1 MAETADTVWGLIGA
15 GVAILTLVVV
25 LMVIF

>member
-1 MAETADTVWGLIGA
+1 MAETADTVWGLIGV
-15 GVAILTLVVV
+15 GMAILTLVVV